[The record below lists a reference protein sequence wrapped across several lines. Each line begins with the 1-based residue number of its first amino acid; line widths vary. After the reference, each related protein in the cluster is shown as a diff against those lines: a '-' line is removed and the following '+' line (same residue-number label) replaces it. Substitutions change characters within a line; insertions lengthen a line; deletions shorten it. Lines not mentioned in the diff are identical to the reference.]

1 MGTVTRRQL
10 TNLLAAL
17 AIVGILAGL
26 ALGLPALNA
35 ALPADRALEPDEPY
49 LIGAG
54 VSVRPPPGAV
64 LDVTGTRPGDDEAT
78 ALFRLGP
85 VRYAITVRPY
95 DGTLAAAADRLR
107 RRITDTSGYQVT
119 GAQLAV
125 ATASGLTGLQGGYAA
140 PGRGG
145 RYAVFLAD
153 GHTIEVTV
161 SGADLDLGRSLPA
174 IEASTRTIRY
184 EPGR

>member
-1 MGTVTRRQL
+1 MVTVTRRQL
-10 TNLLAAL
+10 MDLLAAL
-17 AIVGILAGL
+17 SIVAILAGL
-26 ALGLPALNA
+26 AVGLPVLNH
-35 ALPADRALEPDEPY
+35 ALPADRSVPADEPFAV
-49 LIGAG
+49 GAG
-54 VSVRPPPGAV
+54 VSVHPPPGAV

-78 ALFRLGP
+78 ALFRIGP
-85 VRYAITVRPY
+85 VRYAIAVQPY
-95 DGTLAAAADRLR
+95 DGTLTAAAARLR

-153 GHTIEVTV
+153 RRTIEVTV
-161 SGADLDLGRSLPA
+161 SGADLDLDRTLPA
-174 IEASTRTIRY
+174 IEASTRTLRY
-184 EPGR
+184 ERTR